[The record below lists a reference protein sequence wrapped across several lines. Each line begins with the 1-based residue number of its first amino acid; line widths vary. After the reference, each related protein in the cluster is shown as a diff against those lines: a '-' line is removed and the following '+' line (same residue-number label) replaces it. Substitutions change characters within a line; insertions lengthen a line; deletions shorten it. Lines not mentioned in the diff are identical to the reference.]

1 MVFVTACSSRVAM
14 KAWKSSVVLRL
25 LCVLALA
32 YGIRRSLSWVS
43 LPRFCG
49 YLEWLWP
56 GTNVGAIAS
65 QSVVLVRAMDLWRPW
80 ARSHGSGFV
89 WDADGHIVTNSHVV
103 QMSSLLAV
111 HFADGGACRAQV
123 VATSERCDVALLK
136 LKNSSCSG
144 PSGTAFELPKPLPL
158 SKSSPRLGEEVM
170 AVGHPGNWA
179 WLVGVGSVTGVGRE
193 SSRAVQKW
201 LALQDFQRRCA
212 VNGMVF
218 ASVPAGPG
226 SSGGPLINRRGEVIG
241 ITTWQFQSTRLL
253 TAAVS
258 TSTLQ
263 VILPQLRD
271 EHGAKASSI
280 GIEEHLGAAKLVW
293 PLSTNA
299 GLGVSSQGVRLWWP
313 SISTR
318 GLWWLDEIVA
328 VNTTEVRSVADVLEV
343 VQQAPLGS
351 KLQLELKRF
360 GMKRKA
366 TAEVRCAPS
375 RKRWGRRLL
384 HLTIRTLATAQ
395 VVLGMHDFART
406 LQKDAKAVLSTMQQ
420 MNKCNF
426 FNDTFRDDNL
436 KQMVL
441 ATSRFLVKA
450 DSLKNLCFPP
460 KYAAKCAIPQ
470 VAKKKTW
477 KKVKLF
483 DICRLKCN
491 AHSVETSSFCCMHM
505 GKAGT
510 CHMIWGSNS
519 TVPATISERVTSTIC
534 RPMPILD
541 IIGEMRMLMALALSV
556 LRD

>member
-1 MVFVTACSSRVAM
+1 M
-14 KAWKSSVVLRL
+14 KAWKSPVVLRL

-241 ITTWQFQSTRLL
+241 ITTWQFQSTPLL

-263 VILPQLRD
+263 
-271 EHGAKASSI
+271 
-280 GIEEHLGAAKLVW
+280 AAW
-293 PLSTNA
+293 
-299 GLGVSSQGVRLWWP
+299 
-313 SISTR
+313 
-318 GLWWLDEIVA
+318 
-328 VNTTEVRSVADVLEV
+328 
-343 VQQAPLGS
+343 
-351 KLQLELKRF
+351 
-360 GMKRKA
+360 
-366 TAEVRCAPS
+366 
-375 RKRWGRRLL
+375 
-384 HLTIRTLATAQ
+384 
-395 VVLGMHDFART
+395 
-406 LQKDAKAVLSTMQQ
+406 
-420 MNKCNF
+420 
-426 FNDTFRDDNL
+426 
-436 KQMVL
+436 
-441 ATSRFLVKA
+441 
-450 DSLKNLCFPP
+450 
-460 KYAAKCAIPQ
+460 
-470 VAKKKTW
+470 
-477 KKVKLF
+477 
-483 DICRLKCN
+483 
-491 AHSVETSSFCCMHM
+491 
-505 GKAGT
+505 
-510 CHMIWGSNS
+510 
-519 TVPATISERVTSTIC
+519 
-534 RPMPILD
+534 
-541 IIGEMRMLMALALSV
+541 
-556 LRD
+556 